1 MFGKKKETKE
11 NTYFIRSKGYI
22 IYLIIFMGLVALM
35 DQYLSAVVKT
45 TVISNI
51 IDEYFS
57 DISKAEAVV
66 QFGWWE
72 ALYLIPTFFIFLL
85 NGLNDIIGRKLSILI
100 LILMMGFSSLAIVF
114 FTPSFH
120 LFMLFYSIVTF
131 TTVSNMWS
139 IPISEESPSEKR
151 AKLVSVVYI
160 IGLLPLQAFLPN
172 FLIKTLGV
180 GWKWSYGIMFIFML
194 PVIILWFFMKETKRY
209 EIIKEEKK
217 NGTKKRHFYGI
228 GTINRKD
235 MKYILISAFIWGCW
249 LTTSFLFYMAGYYF
263 MDIHGFS
270 SGEWS
275 IILFT
280 VLIFTIIGGLIG
292 GWFLDKFGRNS
303 VLSFGCIG
311 LAIFLGCLGFLP
323 RSILPFILPFTGFF
337 ISFVYTWI
345 VVFIPEIFPT
355 ERRGSCMGWTTTIA
369 RVSYIIGPITTAIFL
384 QTFPKMDWFWIG
396 AGLIILL
403 PLVIIIFFKPHETR
417 IEELEMIEVKR

>member
-57 DISKAEAVV
+57 DISKADAVV

-160 IGLLPLQAFLPN
+160 IGLLPLQAFLPTI
-172 FLIKTLGV
+172 LINTFGLS
-180 GWKWSYGIMFIFML
+180 WKWSYGIIFILML
-194 PVIILWFFMKETKRY
+194 P
-209 EIIKEEKK
+209 
-217 NGTKKRHFYGI
+217 
-228 GTINRKD
+228 
-235 MKYILISAFIWGCW
+235 
-249 LTTSFLFYMAGYYF
+249 
-263 MDIHGFS
+263 
-270 SGEWS
+270 
-275 IILFT
+275 
-280 VLIFTIIGGLIG
+280 
-292 GWFLDKFGRNS
+292 
-303 VLSFGCIG
+303 
-311 LAIFLGCLGFLP
+311 
-323 RSILPFILPFTGFF
+323 
-337 ISFVYTWI
+337 
-345 VVFIPEIFPT
+345 
-355 ERRGSCMGWTTTIA
+355 
-369 RVSYIIGPITTAIFL
+369 
-384 QTFPKMDWFWIG
+384 
-396 AGLIILL
+396 
-403 PLVIIIFFKPHETR
+403 
-417 IEELEMIEVKR
+417 